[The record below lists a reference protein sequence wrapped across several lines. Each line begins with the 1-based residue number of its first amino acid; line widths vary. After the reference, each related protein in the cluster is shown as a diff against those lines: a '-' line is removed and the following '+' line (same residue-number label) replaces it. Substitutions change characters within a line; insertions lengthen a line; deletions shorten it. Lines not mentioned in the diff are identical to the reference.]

1 LIQFFVFFLPVCH
14 LISAKVGNLLVS
26 ACERMGIKDLTWG
39 EKHKIGKNGRE
50 VVYNKVF
57 AVYRKRLVK
66 AEKARSGGKSPGSL
80 DQRGKW
86 GK

>member
-1 LIQFFVFFLPVCH
+1 
-14 LISAKVGNLLVS
+14 VG
-26 ACERMGIKDLTWG
+26 G
-39 EKHKIGKNGRE
+39 KHKIGKNGRE

-66 AEKARSGGKSPGSL
+66 AEKQARSGGKSPGSL
-80 DQRGKW
+80 GQRGKW